1 MTPSQRQFRNKRY
14 EASVSAHQNE
24 LVRHGAIIA
33 SSLLLIFV
41 VLSFIRTV
49 QESLWKNARERGKIL

>member
-1 MTPSQRQFRNKRY
+1 MKHQYQRIKTNWC
-14 EASVSAHQNE
+14 VM
-24 LVRHGAIIA
+24 GAIIA